1 VNVGRIHFFC
11 PIFYIYIFTRSISSD
26 STSWSDACHE
36 LFEGQAESWAHN
48 CWEDWEAHSDVEHN
62 IWEVSLL
69 LIRVVVVVW
78 LRDVRSH
85 NILVEHRTQTNVQNC
100 TSQLQHV
107 STLDTGERLSRL
119 LTELKRIG
127 TIVNK
132 RSKSNEI
139 LLHMMVSV
147 IALEDRLT

>member
-1 VNVGRIHFFC
+1 
-11 PIFYIYIFTRSISSD
+11 
-26 STSWSDACHE
+26 
-36 LFEGQAESWAHN
+36 
-48 CWEDWEAHSDVEHN
+48 
-62 IWEVSLL
+62 
-69 LIRVVVVVW
+69 
-78 LRDVRSH
+78 
-85 NILVEHRTQTNVQNC
+85 LVEHRTQTNVQNC